1 MKTVNTHNILNA
13 VKSASYSLQVKAATD
28 TFYATKSVDKLS
40 LRLRKL
46 AKTISDVVVDCENE
60 FVADRLIDASDAMI
74 VSSIYQQLAIDKRAN
89 MTANIDKLVA
99 KRAELDKLIA
109 EHTNVKSEDKSTE

>member
-13 VKSASYSLQVKAATD
+13 VKDATYTSQVKAATD
-28 TFYATKSVDKLS
+28 TFYKTKCNDKLS

-46 AKTISDVVVDCENE
+46 AKSISDVVADCDNE
-60 FVADRLIDASDAMI
+60 FIADRLIDASDAMI
-74 VSSIYQQLAIDKRAN
+74 VTSIYQQLAIDKRAN
-89 MTANIDKLVA
+89 MSANIDKLVA

-109 EHTNVKSEDKSTE
+109 EHTNTNTTK

>member
-13 VKSASYSLQVKAATD
+13 VKNASYSLQVKAATD
-28 TFYATKSVDKLS
+28 TFYTTKSNDKLS

-46 AKTISDVVVDCENE
+46 AKSISDVVADCDNE
-60 FVADRLIDASDAMI
+60 FIADRIIDASDAMI
-74 VSSIYQQLAIDKRAN
+74 VTSIYQQLACDKRAS
-89 MTANIDKLVA
+89 MSKNIDKLIA

-109 EHTNVKSEDKSTE
+109 DHSATSTQ